1 MHRAPSA
8 VPFML
13 SIGLFFLSYTGLA
26 ISIFPNLPPPS
37 LTLFQTAAPP
47 TSHRFL
53 LPGIVILVPLILIHT
68 WFNYR
73 VFHIKADD
81 DAGYGHE

>member
-1 MHRAPSA
+1 
-8 VPFML
+8 
-13 SIGLFFLSYTGLA
+13 
-26 ISIFPNLPPPS
+26 LPPPS